1 MAYSIRFPRRHDKAD
16 RSGRYAVR
24 LCITKNKRRKYI
36 ALDLYADPAYWDE
49 AGEQF
54 IILRNL
60 KGAEQKAE
68 NKQREADNALLA
80 KYKVRAR
87 EIVERFEIEGI
98 DWTLNQFE
106 DAFLNT
112 SKQGKFNA
120 YFTDRIA
127 ELHATGHIGN
137 SQTYKQTQ
145 DMLKSYDRKLDQRLF
160 SDIDLRS
167 FSKLI
172 IRPALACTD
181 NVDYRLRFGSG
192 EGTIFRHYVN
202 REFANYDYA
211 AGLGPTGR
219 EYAEVELCPGDG
231 CYYITTRKLT
241 STGETVTV
249 CTTNASNF
257 GETGPNSLSLYKT
270 SSAQYFTVG
279 SSVTL
284 YGVKK

>member
-1 MAYSIRFPRRHDKAD
+1 M
-16 RSGRYAVR
+16 
-24 LCITKNKRRKYI
+24 
-36 ALDLYADPAYWDE
+36 
-49 AGEQF
+49 
-54 IILRNL
+54 NL
-60 KGAEQKAE
+60 
-68 NKQREADNALLA
+68 
-80 KYKVRAR
+80 
-87 EIVERFEIEGI
+87 
-98 DWTLNQFE
+98 
-106 DAFLNT
+106 
-112 SKQGKFNA
+112 
-120 YFTDRIA
+120 
-127 ELHATGHIGN
+127 
-137 SQTYKQTQ
+137 
-145 DMLKSYDRKLDQRLF
+145 

-192 EGTIFRHYVN
+192 DGTIFRHYVN

-211 AGLGPTGR
+211 AGLGPAGR

-270 SSAQYFTVG
+270 SSAQYFTAG

-284 YGVKK
+284 YGVKR

>member
-1 MAYSIRFPRRHDKAD
+1 M
-16 RSGRYAVR
+16 
-24 LCITKNKRRKYI
+24 TKTTNYQLPEWEK
-36 ALDLYADPAYWDE
+36 
-49 AGEQF
+49 
-54 IILRNL
+54 
-60 KGAEQKAE
+60 
-68 NKQREADNALLA
+68 
-80 KYKVRAR
+80 
-87 EIVERFEIEGI
+87 
-98 DWTLNQFE
+98 
-106 DAFLNT
+106 
-112 SKQGKFNA
+112 
-120 YFTDRIA
+120 TDRIQMKDFNDMTATLDAALKANADAIAA
-127 ELHATGHIGN
+127 ETTARVAGDALVKLVDLTL
-137 SQTYKQTQ
+137 QEETQ
-145 DMLKSYDRKLDQRLF
+145 KWDIDLSG
-160 SDIDLRS
+160 IDLRS

-211 AGLGPTGR
+211 AGLGPAGR

-231 CYYITTRKLT
+231 CYYITARKLT

-270 SSAQYFTVG
+270 SSAQYFTAG

>member
-1 MAYSIRFPRRHDKAD
+1 M
-16 RSGRYAVR
+16 
-24 LCITKNKRRKYI
+24 TKTTNYQLPEWEK
-36 ALDLYADPAYWDE
+36 
-49 AGEQF
+49 
-54 IILRNL
+54 
-60 KGAEQKAE
+60 
-68 NKQREADNALLA
+68 
-80 KYKVRAR
+80 
-87 EIVERFEIEGI
+87 
-98 DWTLNQFE
+98 
-106 DAFLNT
+106 
-112 SKQGKFNA
+112 
-120 YFTDRIA
+120 TDRIQMKDFNDMTATLDAALKANADAIAA
-127 ELHATGHIGN
+127 ETTARVAGDALVKLVDLTL
-137 SQTYKQTQ
+137 QEETQ
-145 DMLKSYDRKLDQRLF
+145 KWDIDLSG
-160 SDIDLRS
+160 IDLRS

-270 SSAQYFTVG
+270 SSAQYFTAG

>member
-1 MAYSIRFPRRHDKAD
+1 MTKTTNY
-16 RSGRYAVR
+16 R
-24 LCITKNKRRKYI
+24 LPEWEK
-36 ALDLYADPAYWDE
+36 
-49 AGEQF
+49 
-54 IILRNL
+54 
-60 KGAEQKAE
+60 
-68 NKQREADNALLA
+68 
-80 KYKVRAR
+80 
-87 EIVERFEIEGI
+87 
-98 DWTLNQFE
+98 
-106 DAFLNT
+106 
-112 SKQGKFNA
+112 
-120 YFTDRIA
+120 TDRIQMKDFNDMTATLDAALKANADAIAA
-127 ELHATGHIGN
+127 ETTARVAGDALVKLVDLTL
-137 SQTYKQTQ
+137 QEETQ
-145 DMLKSYDRKLDQRLF
+145 KWDIDLSG
-160 SDIDLRS
+160 IDLRS

-231 CYYITTRKLT
+231 CYYITARKLT

-270 SSAQYFTVG
+270 SSAQYFTAG

>member
-1 MAYSIRFPRRHDKAD
+1 M
-16 RSGRYAVR
+16 
-24 LCITKNKRRKYI
+24 TKTTNYQLPEWEK
-36 ALDLYADPAYWDE
+36 
-49 AGEQF
+49 
-54 IILRNL
+54 
-60 KGAEQKAE
+60 
-68 NKQREADNALLA
+68 
-80 KYKVRAR
+80 
-87 EIVERFEIEGI
+87 
-98 DWTLNQFE
+98 
-106 DAFLNT
+106 
-112 SKQGKFNA
+112 
-120 YFTDRIA
+120 TDRIQMKDFNDMT
-127 ELHATGHIGN
+127 ATLDAALKANADAIAPETTARVAGDALVKLVDLTL
-137 SQTYKQTQ
+137 QEETQ
-145 DMLKSYDRKLDQRLF
+145 KWDIDLSG
-160 SDIDLRS
+160 IDLRS

-231 CYYITTRKLT
+231 CYYITARKLT

>member
-1 MAYSIRFPRRHDKAD
+1 MAHSIRFPRRHDKAD
-16 RSGRYAVR
+16 RNGRYAVR

-145 DMLKSYDRKLDQRLF
+145 DMLRSYDRKLDQRLF

-192 EGTIFRHYVN
+192 DGTIFRHYVN

-270 SSAQYFTVG
+270 SSAQYFTAG

>member
-1 MAYSIRFPRRHDKAD
+1 M
-16 RSGRYAVR
+16 
-24 LCITKNKRRKYI
+24 TKTTNYQLPEWEK
-36 ALDLYADPAYWDE
+36 
-49 AGEQF
+49 
-54 IILRNL
+54 
-60 KGAEQKAE
+60 
-68 NKQREADNALLA
+68 
-80 KYKVRAR
+80 
-87 EIVERFEIEGI
+87 
-98 DWTLNQFE
+98 
-106 DAFLNT
+106 
-112 SKQGKFNA
+112 
-120 YFTDRIA
+120 TDRVQMKDFNDMTATLDTALKANADAIA
-127 ELHATGHIGN
+127 AETTARVAGDALVKLVDLTL
-137 SQTYKQTQ
+137 QEETQ
-145 DMLKSYDRKLDQRLF
+145 KWDIDLSG
-160 SDIDLRS
+160 IDLRS

-231 CYYITTRKLT
+231 CYYITARKLT

-270 SSAQYFTVG
+270 SSAQYFTAG

>member
-1 MAYSIRFPRRHDKAD
+1 M
-16 RSGRYAVR
+16 
-24 LCITKNKRRKYI
+24 TKTTNYQLPKWEK
-36 ALDLYADPAYWDE
+36 
-49 AGEQF
+49 
-54 IILRNL
+54 
-60 KGAEQKAE
+60 
-68 NKQREADNALLA
+68 
-80 KYKVRAR
+80 
-87 EIVERFEIEGI
+87 
-98 DWTLNQFE
+98 
-106 DAFLNT
+106 
-112 SKQGKFNA
+112 
-120 YFTDRIA
+120 TDRIQMKDFNDMTATLDAALKANADAIAA
-127 ELHATGHIGN
+127 ETTARVAGDALVKLVDLTL
-137 SQTYKQTQ
+137 QEETQ
-145 DMLKSYDRKLDQRLF
+145 KWDIDLSG
-160 SDIDLRS
+160 IDLRS

-231 CYYITTRKLT
+231 CYYITARKLT

-270 SSAQYFTVG
+270 SSAQYFTAG

>member
-1 MAYSIRFPRRHDKAD
+1 M
-16 RSGRYAVR
+16 
-24 LCITKNKRRKYI
+24 TKTTNYQLPKWEK
-36 ALDLYADPAYWDE
+36 
-49 AGEQF
+49 
-54 IILRNL
+54 
-60 KGAEQKAE
+60 
-68 NKQREADNALLA
+68 
-80 KYKVRAR
+80 
-87 EIVERFEIEGI
+87 
-98 DWTLNQFE
+98 
-106 DAFLNT
+106 
-112 SKQGKFNA
+112 
-120 YFTDRIA
+120 TDRVQMKDFNDMTATLDAALKANADAIA
-127 ELHATGHIGN
+127 AETTARVAGDALVKLVDLTL
-137 SQTYKQTQ
+137 QEETQ
-145 DMLKSYDRKLDQRLF
+145 KWDIDLSG
-160 SDIDLRS
+160 IDLRS

-192 EGTIFRHYVN
+192 DGTIFRHYVN

-270 SSAQYFTVG
+270 SSAQYFTAG

>member
-1 MAYSIRFPRRHDKAD
+1 M
-16 RSGRYAVR
+16 
-24 LCITKNKRRKYI
+24 TKTTNY
-36 ALDLYADPAYWDE
+36 
-49 AGEQF
+49 Q
-54 IILRNL
+54 
-60 KGAEQKAE
+60 
-68 NKQREADNALLA
+68 
-80 KYKVRAR
+80 
-87 EIVERFEIEGI
+87 
-98 DWTLNQFE
+98 LNQWE
-106 DAFLNT
+106 
-112 SKQGKFNA
+112 K
-120 YFTDRIA
+120 TDRIQMKDFNDMTATLDAALKANADAIAA
-127 ELHATGHIGN
+127 ETTARVAGDALVKLVDLTL
-137 SQTYKQTQ
+137 QEETQ
-145 DMLKSYDRKLDQRLF
+145 KWDIDLSG
-160 SDIDLRS
+160 IDLRS

-231 CYYITTRKLT
+231 CYYITARKLT

-270 SSAQYFTVG
+270 SSAQYFTAG

>member
-1 MAYSIRFPRRHDKAD
+1 M
-16 RSGRYAVR
+16 
-24 LCITKNKRRKYI
+24 TKTTNYQLPKWEK
-36 ALDLYADPAYWDE
+36 
-49 AGEQF
+49 
-54 IILRNL
+54 
-60 KGAEQKAE
+60 
-68 NKQREADNALLA
+68 
-80 KYKVRAR
+80 
-87 EIVERFEIEGI
+87 
-98 DWTLNQFE
+98 
-106 DAFLNT
+106 
-112 SKQGKFNA
+112 
-120 YFTDRIA
+120 TDRVQMKDFNDMTATLDTALKANADAIA
-127 ELHATGHIGN
+127 AETTARVAGDALVKLVDLTL
-137 SQTYKQTQ
+137 QEETQ
-145 DMLKSYDRKLDQRLF
+145 KWDIDLSG
-160 SDIDLRS
+160 IDLRS

-270 SSAQYFTVG
+270 SSAQYFTAG

>member
-1 MAYSIRFPRRHDKAD
+1 M
-16 RSGRYAVR
+16 
-24 LCITKNKRRKYI
+24 TKTTNYQLPKWEK
-36 ALDLYADPAYWDE
+36 
-49 AGEQF
+49 
-54 IILRNL
+54 
-60 KGAEQKAE
+60 
-68 NKQREADNALLA
+68 
-80 KYKVRAR
+80 
-87 EIVERFEIEGI
+87 
-98 DWTLNQFE
+98 
-106 DAFLNT
+106 
-112 SKQGKFNA
+112 
-120 YFTDRIA
+120 TDRIQMKDFNDMTATLDAALKANADAIAA
-127 ELHATGHIGN
+127 ETTARVAGDALVKLVDLTL
-137 SQTYKQTQ
+137 QEETQ
-145 DMLKSYDRKLDQRLF
+145 KWDIDLSG
-160 SDIDLRS
+160 IDLRS

-270 SSAQYFTVG
+270 SSAQYFTAG

>member
-1 MAYSIRFPRRHDKAD
+1 M
-16 RSGRYAVR
+16 
-24 LCITKNKRRKYI
+24 TKTTNYQLPEWEK
-36 ALDLYADPAYWDE
+36 
-49 AGEQF
+49 
-54 IILRNL
+54 
-60 KGAEQKAE
+60 
-68 NKQREADNALLA
+68 
-80 KYKVRAR
+80 
-87 EIVERFEIEGI
+87 
-98 DWTLNQFE
+98 
-106 DAFLNT
+106 
-112 SKQGKFNA
+112 
-120 YFTDRIA
+120 TDRIQMKDFNDMTATLDAALKANADAIAA
-127 ELHATGHIGN
+127 ETTARVAGDALVKLVDLTL
-137 SQTYKQTQ
+137 QEETQ
-145 DMLKSYDRKLDQRLF
+145 KWDIDLSG
-160 SDIDLRS
+160 IDLRS

-270 SSAQYFTVG
+270 SSAQYFTAG

-284 YGVKK
+284 YGVKR

>member
-1 MAYSIRFPRRHDKAD
+1 M
-16 RSGRYAVR
+16 
-24 LCITKNKRRKYI
+24 TKTTNYQLPEWEK
-36 ALDLYADPAYWDE
+36 
-49 AGEQF
+49 
-54 IILRNL
+54 
-60 KGAEQKAE
+60 
-68 NKQREADNALLA
+68 
-80 KYKVRAR
+80 
-87 EIVERFEIEGI
+87 
-98 DWTLNQFE
+98 
-106 DAFLNT
+106 
-112 SKQGKFNA
+112 
-120 YFTDRIA
+120 TDRIQMKDFNDRTATLDAALKANADAIAA
-127 ELHATGHIGN
+127 ETTARVAGDALVKLVDLTL
-137 SQTYKQTQ
+137 QEETQ
-145 DMLKSYDRKLDQRLF
+145 KWDIDLSG
-160 SDIDLRS
+160 IDLRS

-231 CYYITTRKLT
+231 CYYITARKLT

-270 SSAQYFTVG
+270 SSAQYFTAG

>member
-1 MAYSIRFPRRHDKAD
+1 M
-16 RSGRYAVR
+16 
-24 LCITKNKRRKYI
+24 TKTTNYQLPEWEK
-36 ALDLYADPAYWDE
+36 
-49 AGEQF
+49 
-54 IILRNL
+54 
-60 KGAEQKAE
+60 
-68 NKQREADNALLA
+68 
-80 KYKVRAR
+80 
-87 EIVERFEIEGI
+87 
-98 DWTLNQFE
+98 
-106 DAFLNT
+106 
-112 SKQGKFNA
+112 
-120 YFTDRIA
+120 TDRIQMKDFNDMTATLDAALKANADAIAA
-127 ELHATGHIGN
+127 ETTARVAGDALVKLVDLTL
-137 SQTYKQTQ
+137 QEETQ
-145 DMLKSYDRKLDQRLF
+145 KWDIDLSG
-160 SDIDLRS
+160 IDLRS

-192 EGTIFRHYVN
+192 DGTIFRHYVN

-231 CYYITTRKLT
+231 CYYITARKLT

-270 SSAQYFTVG
+270 SSAQYFTAG

>member
-1 MAYSIRFPRRHDKAD
+1 M
-16 RSGRYAVR
+16 
-24 LCITKNKRRKYI
+24 TKTTNYQLPKWEK
-36 ALDLYADPAYWDE
+36 
-49 AGEQF
+49 
-54 IILRNL
+54 
-60 KGAEQKAE
+60 
-68 NKQREADNALLA
+68 
-80 KYKVRAR
+80 
-87 EIVERFEIEGI
+87 
-98 DWTLNQFE
+98 
-106 DAFLNT
+106 
-112 SKQGKFNA
+112 
-120 YFTDRIA
+120 TDRIQMKDFNDMTATLDAALKANADAIAA
-127 ELHATGHIGN
+127 ETTARDALVKLKEITVTSEIAQI
-137 SQTYKQTQ
+137 
-145 DMLKSYDRKLDQRLF
+145 DMDF

-192 EGTIFRHYVN
+192 DGTIFRHYVN

-211 AGLGPTGR
+211 AGLGPAGR

-270 SSAQYFTVG
+270 SSAQYFTAG

>member
-1 MAYSIRFPRRHDKAD
+1 M
-16 RSGRYAVR
+16 
-24 LCITKNKRRKYI
+24 TKTTNYQLPEWEK
-36 ALDLYADPAYWDE
+36 
-49 AGEQF
+49 
-54 IILRNL
+54 
-60 KGAEQKAE
+60 
-68 NKQREADNALLA
+68 
-80 KYKVRAR
+80 
-87 EIVERFEIEGI
+87 
-98 DWTLNQFE
+98 
-106 DAFLNT
+106 
-112 SKQGKFNA
+112 
-120 YFTDRIA
+120 TDRIQMKDFNDMTATLDAALKANADAIAA
-127 ELHATGHIGN
+127 ETTARVAGDALVKLVDLTL
-137 SQTYKQTQ
+137 QEETQ
-145 DMLKSYDRKLDQRLF
+145 KWDIDLSG
-160 SDIDLRS
+160 IDLRS

-219 EYAEVELCPGDG
+219 EYAEVELCPSDG

-270 SSAQYFTVG
+270 SSAQYFTAG

>member
-1 MAYSIRFPRRHDKAD
+1 M
-16 RSGRYAVR
+16 
-24 LCITKNKRRKYI
+24 TKTTNYQLPEWEK
-36 ALDLYADPAYWDE
+36 
-49 AGEQF
+49 
-54 IILRNL
+54 
-60 KGAEQKAE
+60 
-68 NKQREADNALLA
+68 
-80 KYKVRAR
+80 
-87 EIVERFEIEGI
+87 
-98 DWTLNQFE
+98 
-106 DAFLNT
+106 
-112 SKQGKFNA
+112 
-120 YFTDRIA
+120 TDRIQMKDFNDMTATLDAALKANADAIAA
-127 ELHATGHIGN
+127 ETTARVAGDALVKLVDLTL
-137 SQTYKQTQ
+137 QEETQ
-145 DMLKSYDRKLDQRLF
+145 KWDIDLSG
-160 SDIDLRS
+160 IDLRS

-241 STGETVTV
+241 STGESVTV

-270 SSAQYFTVG
+270 SSAQYFTAG

>member
-1 MAYSIRFPRRHDKAD
+1 MAHSIRFPRRHDKAD
-16 RSGRYAVR
+16 RNGRYAVR

-145 DMLKSYDRKLDQRLF
+145 DMLRSYDRKLDQRLF

-270 SSAQYFTVG
+270 SSAQYFTAG

>member
-1 MAYSIRFPRRHDKAD
+1 M
-16 RSGRYAVR
+16 
-24 LCITKNKRRKYI
+24 TKTTNYQ
-36 ALDLYADPAYWDE
+36 LPEW
-49 AGEQF
+49 
-54 IILRNL
+54 
-60 KGAEQKAE
+60 E
-68 NKQREADNALLA
+68 N
-80 KYKVRAR
+80 
-87 EIVERFEIEGI
+87 
-98 DWTLNQFE
+98 
-106 DAFLNT
+106 
-112 SKQGKFNA
+112 
-120 YFTDRIA
+120 TDRIQMKDFNDMTATLDAALKANADAIAA
-127 ELHATGHIGN
+127 ETTARVAGDALVKLVDLTL
-137 SQTYKQTQ
+137 QEETQ
-145 DMLKSYDRKLDQRLF
+145 KWDIDLSG
-160 SDIDLRS
+160 IDLRS

-211 AGLGPTGR
+211 AGLGPAGR